1 MKISF
6 PTWSM
11 VVAGASPSMERKASI
26 VDLVIE
32 GSLSNPFVLS
42 SAPVPTEEDA
52 KDDDKCSACSWSS

>member
-11 VVAGASPSMERKASI
+11 SEAGTSPSTERKASI
-26 VDLVIE
+26 VDFMIE
-32 GSLSNPFVLS
+32 GNLSNPFVLS
-42 SAPVPTEEDA
+42 SAPVPAEGEA